1 MLIGYMIATG
11 LETIHSAGF
20 VHLDV
25 KPQNILFNL
34 KPPATG
40 QEMRDQ
46 MKYGTL
52 IPKLA
57 DLGSAV
63 RIGGKVGQFTS
74 EYAPGEQVLGDS
86 TASSMDI
93 YALGATLYN
102 MLTKTPVNSKKLIE
116 LMNATTSNPGSG
128 RTASDLK
135 SAWNSFYPDFD
146 RIAKLAPT
154 VPVLKKMLDKDPRK
168 RPSAGTAA
176 SLLRELGDKGL
187 S

>member
-1 MLIGYMIATG
+1 
-11 LETIHSAGF
+11 
-20 VHLDV
+20 
-25 KPQNILFNL
+25 
-34 KPPATG
+34 
-40 QEMRDQ
+40 
-46 MKYGTL
+46 
-52 IPKLA
+52 
-57 DLGSAV
+57 
-63 RIGGKVGQFTS
+63 
-74 EYAPGEQVLGDS
+74 
-86 TASSMDI
+86 MDI

-116 LMNATTSNPGSG
+116 LMNAMTSNPGSG